1 MEKDLKYLKGLAI
14 RIRSLTVFRELKKDP
29 VVAALLRYLD
39 ACDSE
44 NVGEAVEKYCDIAAE
59 LYGSGETDM
68 GRYVCGIVGDDEN
81 VYMLSMGK
89 KTVCSSVIIE
99 SVEAELAVLQEVAEL
114 SEEALCAHLDYDGYL
129 PSWKHA
135 TVNIAEYY
143 RERTENIGKYGY
155 GVYARYHMF
164 CLSDDG
170 EIVPVKYPDETTL
183 SELIDYKR
191 EQNIIINN
199 TKALLSGLPAANVL
213 LTGDAG
219 TGKSST
225 VKAIVNEFYTEGL
238 RILEVRKDQLK
249 LIPGILDRLTQNPLK
264 FIIFIDDLSFKD
276 NDDNFSALKAIL
288 EGSVSARSQNVAIY
302 ATSNRRHMVKEKF
315 ADREGDEIHVNDS
328 IQETVSLSERFGIQ
342 VTFNRPNKETYLDI
356 VHHLADAHGIEY
368 DTKLIDLAAEQYI
381 ILRGSTR
388 SARAAKQFVD
398 GIIAGQEIKIK

>member
-14 RIRSLTVFRELKKDP
+14 RIRSLTVFSRLKSDP
-29 VVAALLRYLD
+29 VIAAILEYLES
-39 ACDSE
+39 CDSE
-44 NVGEAVEKYCDIAAE
+44 NVGLAVEKYCTVAAR
-59 LYGSGETDM
+59 LYESGETDL
-68 GRYVCGIVGDDEN
+68 GKHVCGVVGDDEN

-89 KTVCSSVIIE
+89 KTVCSAVIIE
-99 SVEAELAVLQEVAEL
+99 CVNAELAVLQEVAEL
-114 SEEALCAHLDYDGYL
+114 TEEALCAHLDYDGYL
-129 PSWKHA
+129 PSWSNA
-135 TVNIAEYY
+135 RVDIAEYY

-164 CLSDDG
+164 CLSDEG

-328 IQETVSLSERFGIQ
+328 IQETVSLSERFGLQ
-342 VTFNRPNKETYLDI
+342 VTFNRPDKATYLDI

-368 DTKLIDLAAEQYI
+368 DVKLIDLAAEQYI

-398 GIIAGQEIKIK
+398 GIIAGQDIKIK

>member
-1 MEKDLKYLKGLAI
+1 MEKDLKYLKELAI
-14 RIRSLTVFRELKKDP
+14 RVRSLTVFRELKKDP
-29 VVAALLRYLD
+29 VIAAILDYLD
-39 ACDSE
+39 SCDGD
-44 NVGEAVEKYCDIAAE
+44 NVGMAVEKYCAIAAE
-59 LYGSGETDM
+59 LYECGETDI
-68 GRYVCGIVGDDEN
+68 GKCICGIVGDDEN

-89 KTVCSSVIIE
+89 KTVCSGIIIE
-99 SVEAELAVLQEVAEL
+99 CVNAELKVLQEL
-114 SEEALCAHLDYDGYL
+114 SELNDEILCAHLDYDGYL
-129 PSWKHA
+129 PSWNYAK
-135 TVNIAEYY
+135 TNIAEYY

-183 SELIDYKR
+183 AELIDYKR

-288 EGSVSARSQNVAIY
+288 EGSVSARSQNVVIY

-328 IQETVSLSERFGIQ
+328 VQETVSLSERFGIH
-342 VTFNRPNKETYLDI
+342 VTFNRPDKATYLDI

-368 DTKLIDLAAEQYI
+368 DEKLIDLAAEQYI

-398 GIIAGQEIKIK
+398 GIIAGQDIKIK

>member
-1 MEKDLKYLKGLAI
+1 MEKDVKYLKSLAVK
-14 RIRSLTVFRELKKDP
+14 IRSLTVFRELKSDP
-29 VVAALLRYLD
+29 VIAALLEYLD
-39 ACDSE
+39 VCDSE
-44 NVGEAVEKYCDIAAE
+44 NVAEAVEAYCDIAAA
-59 LYGSGETDM
+59 LYENGETDI
-68 GRYVCGIVGDDEN
+68 GKYICGIVGDDEN

-99 SVEAELAVLQEVAEL
+99 CVNAELKVLQEVAEL
-114 SEEALCAHLDYDGYL
+114 TVDILCDHVDYDGYL
-129 PSWKHA
+129 PAWKCKG
-135 TVNIAEYY
+135 VDIAEYY

-164 CLSDDG
+164 CLSDEG

-191 EQNIIINN
+191 EQNIIIGN
-199 TKALLSGLPAANVL
+199 TKALLAGLPAANIL

-225 VKAIVNEFYTEGL
+225 VKAVVNEFYTEGL
-238 RILEVRKDQLK
+238 RILEIRKDQLK

-288 EGSVSARSQNVAIY
+288 EGSVSARSQNVVIY

-342 VTFNRPNKETYLDI
+342 VTFNRPNKATYLNI
-356 VHHLADAHGIEY
+356 VHNLATAHGIEY
-368 DTKLIDLAAEQYI
+368 DEKLIDLAAEQYV

-388 SARAAKQFVD
+388 SARAAKQFID
-398 GIIAGQEIKIK
+398 NILAGQDIKIK

>member
-1 MEKDLKYLKGLAI
+1 MEKDVKYLKSLAVKL
-14 RIRSLTVFRELKKDP
+14 RSLTVFRELKKAP
-29 VVAALLRYLD
+29 VVAALLKYLD
-39 ACDSE
+39 VCDRE
-44 NVGEAVEKYCDIAAE
+44 NVAEAVEAYCNVAAE
-59 LYGSGETDM
+59 LYESGETDI
-68 GRYVCGIVGDDEN
+68 GKYICGIVGDDEN

-99 SVEAELAVLQEVAEL
+99 CVKAELTVLQEIAEL
-114 SEEALCAHLDYDGYL
+114 TMETLCAHLDYDGYL
-129 PSWKHA
+129 PVWKCKG
-135 TVNIAEYY
+135 VNIAEYY

-164 CLSDDG
+164 CLSDEG

-199 TKALLSGLPAANVL
+199 TKALLSDLPAANVL

-225 VKAIVNEFYTEGL
+225 VKAIVNAYYTEGL

-288 EGSVSARSQNVAIY
+288 EGSVSARSQNVVIY

-328 IQETVSLSERFGIQ
+328 VQETVSLSERFGIH

-356 VHHLADAHGIEY
+356 VHHLATAHGIEY
-368 DTKLIDLAAEQYI
+368 DEKLIDLAAEQYI

-398 GIIAGQEIKIK
+398 GIIAGQDIKIK

>member
-1 MEKDLKYLKGLAI
+1 MEKDVKYLKGLAI
-14 RIRSLTVFRELKKDP
+14 RIRSLTVFRELKKDS
-29 VVAALLRYLD
+29 VVAALLNYLD
-39 ACDSE
+39 VCDSADT
-44 NVGEAVEKYCDIAAE
+44 GKAVEAYCDIAAE
-59 LYGSGETDM
+59 LYESGETDLAKHI
-68 GRYVCGIVGDDEN
+68 CGIVGDDEN
-81 VYMLSMGK
+81 VYMLSIGK
-89 KTVCSSVIIE
+89 KTVCSAVMIE
-99 SVEAELAVLQEVAEL
+99 SVNAELKVLQEVAEL
-114 SEEALCAHLDYDGYL
+114 TEELLCAHLDYDGYL
-129 PSWKHA
+129 PTWNNAK
-135 TVNIAEYY
+135 VDIAEYY
-143 RERTENIGKYGY
+143 RERTGNIGKYGY

-164 CLSDDG
+164 CLSDEG

-328 IQETVSLSERFGIQ
+328 IQETVSLSERFGIH
-342 VTFNRPNKETYLDI
+342 VTFNRPDKATYLDI
-356 VHHLADAHGIEY
+356 VHHLAAAHGIEY
-368 DTKLIDLAAEQYI
+368 DEKLIDLAAEQYI

-398 GIIAGQEIKIK
+398 GIISGQDIKIK

>member
-1 MEKDLKYLKGLAI
+1 MEKDVKYLKNLAVEL
-14 RIRSLTVFRELKKDP
+14 RSLTVFRALKKDP
-29 VVAALLRYLD
+29 VIAALLKYLD
-39 ACDSE
+39 LCDGE
-44 NVGEAVEKYCDIAAE
+44 NVAESVEAYCETAAE
-59 LYGSGETDM
+59 LYESGETDI
-68 GRYVCGIVGDDEN
+68 GKYICGIVGDDEN

-89 KTVCSSVIIE
+89 KTVSSKVIIE
-99 SVEAELAVLQEVAEL
+99 SVNAELKVLQKVAEL
-114 SEEALCAHLDYDGYL
+114 TVDTLCGHLDYDGYL
-129 PSWKHA
+129 PTWKCKG
-135 TVNIAEYY
+135 VDIAEYY

-199 TKALLSGLPAANVL
+199 TKALLSDLPAANVL

-225 VKAIVNEFYTEGL
+225 VKAIVNAFYTEGL

-288 EGSVSARSQNVAIY
+288 EGSVSARSQNVVIY

-328 IQETVSLSERFGIQ
+328 VQETVSLSERFGIH

-356 VHHLADAHGIEY
+356 VHHLATAHGIEY
-368 DTKLIDLAAEQYI
+368 DEKLIDLAAEQYI

-398 GIIAGQEIKIK
+398 GIIAGQDIKIK

>member
-1 MEKDLKYLKGLAI
+1 MTTIQYLKNLAVEL
-14 RIRSLTVFRELKKDP
+14 RSLTVFRALKKDP
-29 VVAALLRYLD
+29 VIAALLKYLD
-39 ACDSE
+39 LCDSSSTAD
-44 NVGEAVEKYCDIAAE
+44 AVEAYCETAAE
-59 LYGSGETDM
+59 LYESGETDI
-68 GRYVCGIVGDDEN
+68 GKYICGIVGDDEN

-89 KTVCSSVIIE
+89 KTVSSKVIIE
-99 SVEAELAVLQEVAEL
+99 SVNAELKVLQKVAEL
-114 SEEALCAHLDYDGYL
+114 TVDTLCDHLDYDGYL
-129 PSWKHA
+129 PTWKCKG
-135 TVNIAEYY
+135 VDIAEYY

-199 TKALLSGLPAANVL
+199 TKALLSDLPAANVL

-225 VKAIVNEFYTEGL
+225 VKAIVNAFYTEGL

-288 EGSVSARSQNVAIY
+288 EGSVSARSQNVVIY

-328 IQETVSLSERFGIQ
+328 VQETVSLSERFGIH

-356 VHHLADAHGIEY
+356 VHHLATAHGIEY
-368 DTKLIDLAAEQYI
+368 DEKLIDLAAEQYI

-398 GIIAGQEIKIK
+398 GIIAGQDIKIK

>member
-1 MEKDLKYLKGLAI
+1 MEKDLKYLKNLAVKL
-14 RIRSLTVFRELKKDP
+14 RTLTVFRELKNDP
-29 VVAALLRYLD
+29 VISALIEYLD
-39 ACDSE
+39 VCDSE
-44 NVGEAVEKYCDIAAE
+44 NVGQAVEKYCAVAAE
-59 LYGSGETDM
+59 LYKSGETDM
-68 GRYVCGIVGDDEN
+68 GKYISGIVGDDEN

-89 KTVCSSVIIE
+89 KTVCSRYIIE
-99 SVEAELAVLQEVAEL
+99 CVNAELKILQEVAEL
-114 SEEALCAHLDYDGYL
+114 TDSACAHLDYDGYL
-129 PSWKHA
+129 PEWKCDRLDL
-135 TVNIAEYY
+135 AEYY

-155 GVYARYHMF
+155 GVYARYRMF
-164 CLSDDG
+164 CLSDEG

-183 SELIDYKR
+183 AELIDYKR

-328 IQETVSLSERFGIQ
+328 VQETVSLSERFGIH

-356 VHHLADAHGIEY
+356 VHHLATAHGIEY
-368 DTKLIDLAAEQYI
+368 DEKLIDLAAEQYV

-398 GIIAGQEIKIK
+398 GIIAGQNIKIK

>member
-1 MEKDLKYLKGLAI
+1 MEKDVKYLKNLAVEL
-14 RIRSLTVFRELKKDP
+14 RSLTVFRALKKDP
-29 VVAALLRYLD
+29 VIAALLKYLD
-39 ACDSE
+39 LCDSS
-44 NVGEAVEKYCDIAAE
+44 NVAESVEAYCETAAE
-59 LYGSGETDM
+59 LYESGETDI
-68 GRYVCGIVGDDEN
+68 GKYICGIVGDDEN

-89 KTVCSSVIIE
+89 KTVSSKVIIE
-99 SVEAELAVLQEVAEL
+99 SVNAELKVLQKVAEL
-114 SEEALCAHLDYDGYL
+114 TVDTLCGHLDYDGYL
-129 PSWKHA
+129 PTWKCKG
-135 TVNIAEYY
+135 VDIAEYY

-199 TKALLSGLPAANVL
+199 TKALLSDLPAANVL

-225 VKAIVNEFYTEGL
+225 VKAIVNAFYTEGL

-288 EGSVSARSQNVAIY
+288 EGSVSARSQNVVIY

-328 IQETVSLSERFGIQ
+328 VQETVSLSERFGIH

-356 VHHLADAHGIEY
+356 VHHLATAHGIEY
-368 DTKLIDLAAEQYI
+368 DEKLIDLAAEQYI

-398 GIIAGQEIKIK
+398 GIIAGQDIKIK

>member
-1 MEKDLKYLKGLAI
+1 MENDLKYLKELAV
-14 RIRSLTVFRELKKDP
+14 RIRSLTVFRELKKDA
-29 VVAALLRYLD
+29 VIGAILSYLD
-39 ACDSE
+39 ACDGE
-44 NVGEAVEKYCDIAAE
+44 NVGEAVEKYCNIAAE
-59 LYGSGETDM
+59 LFAGGETDM
-68 GRYVCGIVGDDEN
+68 AKHICGVVGDDEN

-99 SVEAELAVLQEVAEL
+99 CVNSELKVLQELADLTCDV
-114 SEEALCAHLDYDGYL
+114 LCAHLDYDGYL
-129 PSWKHA
+129 PSWKHTA
-135 TVNIAEYY
+135 VNIAEYY

-164 CLSDDG
+164 CLSDEG

-238 RILEVRKDQLK
+238 RILEVRKDQLR

-328 IQETVSLSERFGIQ
+328 VQETVSLSERFGIH
-342 VTFNRPNKETYLDI
+342 VTFNRPDKATYLDI

-368 DTKLIDLAAEQYI
+368 DPKLIDLAAEQYI